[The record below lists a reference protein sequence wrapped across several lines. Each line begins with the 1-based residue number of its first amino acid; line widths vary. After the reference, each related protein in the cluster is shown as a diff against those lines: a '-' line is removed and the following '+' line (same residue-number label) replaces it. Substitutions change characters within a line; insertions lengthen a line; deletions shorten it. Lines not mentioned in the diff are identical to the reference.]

1 MIRQLNSTLNEALT
15 PAIAEQHKDLWQWY
29 LLQQEALILHEYA
42 LAQQLWTVFA
52 TGLQQHIEFENRQLF
67 ATTMIE
73 QHTWRWPASLYI
85 QEHEKILSLMQKISD
100 RYDAF
105 MALTGRRQRIAI
117 LELLEQQMQFRQVL
131 EHHEAREEQDAL
143 QHLQLSKEAK
153 EVQEHADNIWQDWLL
168 SSAWQ
173 HQHQDLLNQ
182 VKQQFA

>member
-1 MIRQLNSTLNEALT
+1 MIRQLNSALNEALT
-15 PAIAEQHKDLWQWY
+15 SAIAEQHKDLWQWY

-42 LAQQLWTVFA
+42 LAQQLWSVFA

-73 QHTWRWPASLYI
+73 QHAWRWPASLYI
-85 QEHEKILSLMQKISD
+85 KEHQKILSLMQKISD
-100 RYDAF
+100 RYEAF
-105 MALTGRRQRIAI
+105 ITLTGRRQRIAI

-143 QHLQLSKEAK
+143 QHLQLTTEASGYA
-153 EVQEHADNIWQDWLL
+153 EDIWQDWLL

-173 HQHQDLLNQ
+173 QQYRDLLAQ
-182 VKQQFA
+182 VKQQFE